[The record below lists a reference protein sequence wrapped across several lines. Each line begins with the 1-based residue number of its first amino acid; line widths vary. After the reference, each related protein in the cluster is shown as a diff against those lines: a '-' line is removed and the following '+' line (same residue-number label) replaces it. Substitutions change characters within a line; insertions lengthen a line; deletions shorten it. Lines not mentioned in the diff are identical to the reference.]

1 MSIIDSVIR
10 QDRYSAAIQ
19 KSRQHQIM
27 STDKDNDVIPLFP
40 EKDEDS
46 AVTGWDP
53 YIFSILTDNQRSYIE
68 DRRRVPR
75 PLTAAR
81 RRALLL
87 SGQRGNKKEK
97 R

>member
-1 MSIIDSVIR
+1 
-10 QDRYSAAIQ
+10 
-19 KSRQHQIM
+19 M
-27 STDKDNDVIPLFP
+27 STDKDSDVIPLFP

-53 YIFSILTDNQRSYIE
+53 YIFSILANKQRSFSE

-87 SGQRGNKKEK
+87 AGRRRTKKD
-97 R
+97 RR

>member
-1 MSIIDSVIR
+1 LIQFFGKI
-10 QDRYSAAIQ
+10 AIVHRFQ
-19 KSRQHQIM
+19 NKQHQIM
-27 STDKDNDVIPLFP
+27 STDKDSDVIPLFP
-40 EKDEDS
+40 DKDEVS

-53 YIFSILTDNQRSYIE
+53 YIFSILTNSQRSYIE

-87 SGQRGNKKEK
+87 SGQPRTKKG
-97 R
+97 RR